1 MEALELRRQLTR
13 VLQLCQ
19 EEGSS
24 ALFSSSRLLS
34 VKTDTIKKHM
44 CKTSV
49 AVTWS

>member
-1 MEALELRRQLTR
+1 MGGLELRRQLTR

-34 VKTDTIKKHM
+34 VKTDTIKNTCVKHL
-44 CKTSV
+44 
-49 AVTWS
+49 